1 MMNEIVFMLVLAAG
15 VLTVYGCM
23 KFFHKVWDRMEED
36 SCTMSESD
44 RQKEK

>member
-23 KFFHKVWDRMEED
+23 RFFHRIWNRMEED
-36 SCTMSESD
+36 VHVRSESD
-44 RQKEK
+44 EQKAK